1 MPFQPSIAPDIF
13 ALRPDFA
20 ALSVY
25 AEQARNESSNAHSLQ
40 LLRKAC
46 DELSSAPWADAH
58 LDAWREAYR
67 AFGAKPQRTPCSV
80 EALRKRAQRDGML
93 PAVNAVVDLYNALS
107 VRYALPVGGE
117 DAALY
122 QGAPRLLRAHG
133 NEPFD
138 TIADGVPKIE
148 TAEPGEV
155 VWRDEHGVTCRRWNW
170 RQGIRTRITEHST
183 QMWFV
188 LERLAPMPIDA
199 LHEAGQQLIEGLR
212 QLTPGVR
219 TSQLYLD
226 ASTSPVAQVLA

>member
-1 MPFQPSIAPDIF
+1 MPFQPAIAPEIF
-13 ALRPDFA
+13 SLRPDFA
-20 ALSVY
+20 ALSIY
-25 AEQARNESSNAHSLQ
+25 AEHARNESINAYSSQ
-40 LLRKAC
+40 WLRHAC
-46 DELSSAPWADAH
+46 DELDSAPWADAH
-58 LDAWREAYR
+58 LEAYR

-80 EALRKRAQRDGML
+80 DALRKRAQRDRVL
-93 PAVNAVVDLYNALS
+93 PTVNAIVDLYNAIS

-122 QGAPRLLRAHG
+122 EGTPRLVRALG

-138 TIADGVPKIE
+138 TVADGAPKIE

-155 VWRDEHGVTCRRWNW
+155 VWRDEHGITCRRWNW

-188 LERLAPMPIDA
+188 LERLGPMPIDA
-199 LHEAGQQLIEGLR
+199 LHEAGQHLIEGLR
-212 QLTPGVR
+212 QLSSGVC

-226 ASTSPVAQVLA
+226 VSTTAPAQALA